1 MTEQISEIKAQADK
15 DRSSYRQIMK
25 ATSIFGG
32 VQVFQIIIGIIRTKF
47 VAVLLGPAGMG
58 IAGLLDSTTGLIAQ
72 LSNLGLRTSAVKDI
86 SVAYGSDDQKR
97 TAKIAAVINRLV
109 WFTGLLGALITLVLA
124 PLLSQLTFGNREYT
138 WAFMWLS
145 VTLLFN
151 QLSVGKSILLQGTR
165 QIRYLARAGVIG
177 SLMGLFVTVP
187 FYYFLGIRGIVPGM
201 ILMSIFGYIV
211 YLYFANKVQIM
222 PVTVSVREILNEGRN
237 MIQLGFLI
245 SLNGLITMGVSY
257 AVRIYISRTGGVED
271 VGLFNAGFAMINTYV
286 GLLFSAM
293 GTDYYPRLSSVA
305 SDNERSRNVINQ
317 QAEIALLILSP
328 LIMTFLVFINWAVIM
343 LYSYRF
349 LPISDMMLYAALGM
363 FFKAASW
370 AIAFIFLAQGAN
382 KLFFWSELATNL
394 YTLALN
400 VLGYHFLGLTG
411 LGISFLVAYG
421 LYLTQV
427 FWIARVRYS
436 FRFTS
441 AFYQIFGLHTTFAVV
456 CLAVV
461 KWIEKPYSY
470 VLGLVLISVSSF
482 YAYKELDKR
491 IDIKSL
497 IVSIK
502 NRI

>member
-32 VQVFQIIIGIIRTKF
+32 VQVFQIVIGIIRTKF

-58 IAGLLDSTTGLIAQ
+58 IAGLLDSTTGMIAQ

-86 SVAYGSDDQKR
+86 SSAYGSGDQQR
-97 TAKIAAVINRLV
+97 TAKVASVINRLV
-109 WFTGLLGALITLVLA
+109 WFTGLLGGLITLILA
-124 PLLSQLTFGNREYT
+124 PFLSQLTFGNRSYT
-138 WAFMWLS
+138 WAFIWLS
-145 VTLLFN
+145 VTLVFN
-151 QLSVGKSILLQGTR
+151 QLSIGKEILLQGTR
-165 QIRYLARAGVIG
+165 QIRYLARAGMIG
-177 SLMGLFVTVP
+177 SLTGLFVVVP
-187 FYYFLGIRGIVPGM
+187 LYYLMGIRGIVPGM
-201 ILMSIFGYIV
+201 ILMSILSYIV
-211 YLYFANKVQIM
+211 HLYFANKVQIM

-257 AVRIYISRTGGVED
+257 AVRIYISHHGGVDD
-271 VGLFNAGFAMINTYV
+271 VGLYNAGFAIINTYV
-286 GLLFSAM
+286 GLLFAAM
-293 GTDYYPRLSSVA
+293 GTDYYPRLSAVA
-305 SDNERSRNVINQ
+305 NDNEKSREVINQ

-328 LIMTFLVFINWAVIM
+328 LLLVFLVFINWVIII
-343 LYSYRF
+343 LYSNRF
-349 LPISDMMLYAALGM
+349 ISVNDMILYAALGM

-370 AIAFIFLAQGAN
+370 AIAFIFLAKGAN
-382 KLFFWSELATNL
+382 KLFFWSELATNM

-427 FWIARVRYS
+427 FWIAKVHYS

-441 AFYQIFGLHTTFAVV
+441 AFYRIFGLHTTLAIV

-461 KWIEKPYSY
+461 KWKENPFSY
-470 VLGLVLISVSSF
+470 ALGMVLISVSSF

-491 IDIKSL
+491 LDVKSI

-502 NRI
+502 NRM